1 MSENLALN
9 LLMTSLICYIDVIVT
24 QDEKLQKTNVMPYL
38 PSQLKIWG
46 CVEKSFW
53 SHQYVKSSWLRRER
67 SAERLEGRKVP
78 HIPKPSG
85 TLRERER
92 GG

>member
-9 LLMTSLICYIDVIVT
+9 LLMTALICYIDVMVA

-46 CVEKSFW
+46 CVEKSF
-53 SHQYVKSSWLRRER
+53 
-67 SAERLEGRKVP
+67 
-78 HIPKPSG
+78 
-85 TLRERER
+85 
-92 GG
+92 